1 MNKTVALG
9 LCLVVGV
16 ELVAIALPERRLVLW
31 ASGAAVALV
40 LLAIRLSLAHEA
52 EPVPVEPISNDG
64 ESLRR
69 WVSRT
74 EILIHWSESTRADW
88 DRHLRPRLARE
99 FEMATGERHAKDRA
113 AARATGQMLFGTELW
128 GWVDPDNVART
139 GGSEPGP
146 GRAALNEIL
155 QRLEQI

>member
-9 LCLVVGV
+9 LCLVIGA
-16 ELVAIALPERRLVLW
+16 ELAAIALPERRFVLW

-40 LLAIRLSLAHEA
+40 LLAVRMSLAHEIEPA
-52 EPVPVEPISNDG
+52 PPEPVSNDG

-113 AARATGQMLFGTELW
+113 AARATGLMLFGAELW
-128 GWVDPDNVART
+128 QWVDPDNVVRT
-139 GGSEPGP
+139 GRSEPGP
-146 GRAALNEIL
+146 GRAALDKIL